1 MERLVTVMC
10 WLFNSEQ
17 HLDRNI
23 LKLKE
28 EKHQVVE
35 AEVTFERKKEVRYE
49 VVLGEWGLETFM
61 KNSLH
66 PPPHW
71 LRFISREVPCAV
83 IGRIVRL
90 PGRCIKSSRRAPD
103 PE

>member
-49 VVLGEWGLETFM
+49 VVLASG
-61 KNSLH
+61 
-66 PPPHW
+66 
-71 LRFISREVPCAV
+71 
-83 IGRIVRL
+83 
-90 PGRCIKSSRRAPD
+90 D
-103 PE
+103 

>member
-1 MERLVTVMC
+1 
-10 WLFNSEQ
+10 
-17 HLDRNI
+17 

-35 AEVTFERKKEVRYE
+35 AEVTFERKKKVRYE

-66 PPPHW
+66 PPHW
-71 LRFISREVPCAV
+71 LIFISRQVPCAV

-90 PGRCIKSSRRAPD
+90 PGLYIKSSRRARD